1 MAQKTQVIL
10 LDDLD
15 GEEFTQGETV
25 SFGLDGTEYE
35 IDLNAQHSAELR
47 ETLKVYVEHARKVT
61 GRGIPRQRRG
71 SRTKADRLDTRV
83 IRQWAADSG
92 IELANRGRIPGH
104 VIDQYEASG
113 GKPLVTEPVKAPEEP
128 KPEPK
133 KPARKRT
140 SKKPTEAAKPP
151 VVEFSG

>member
-15 GEEFTQGETV
+15 GEEFTEGETV
-25 SFGLDGTEYE
+25 AFGLDGTAYE
-35 IDLNAQHSAELR
+35 IDLNARHSAELR

-128 KPEPK
+128 K
-133 KPARKRT
+133 KPARRRST
-140 SKKPTEAAKPP
+140 KKASEPKAEAAKPP
-151 VVEFSG
+151 EAAFSG